1 MSYMPGYA
9 VHHRTVAPGEAG
21 WPPEPPPTPL
31 EQGVFLGY
39 QPMNAPNYHP
49 NEATNPI
56 RAS

>member
-1 MSYMPGYA
+1 MPGYA